1 MIPSSSVSACPL
13 FVGDVPEVDSTRTLS
28 PSWKSSLALEIVW
41 MVGLLTTDASFS
53 FATFARV
60 MGGDAKKLL
69 SKSQIG
75 HKNLESHISINK
87 CVFGIFHDTIV
98 LRFFLAIH

>member
-1 MIPSSSVSACPL
+1 MLPLTSNATTISTGARRYTGSSH
-13 FVGDVPEVDSTRTLS
+13 
-28 PSWKSSLALEIVW
+28 AL
-41 MVGLLTTDASFS
+41 T
-53 FATFARV
+53 V
-60 MGGDAKKLL
+60 MGGDAKKIL

-98 LRFFLAIH
+98 LRFFLAFQ

>member
-1 MIPSSSVSACPL
+1 MIPISS
-13 FVGDVPEVDSTRTLS
+13 FTEEDYGDEFT
-28 PSWKSSLALEIVW
+28 
-41 MVGLLTTDASFS
+41 
-53 FATFARV
+53 V
-60 MGGDAKKLL
+60 MGGDAKKIL

-98 LRFFLAIH
+98 LRFFLAFQ